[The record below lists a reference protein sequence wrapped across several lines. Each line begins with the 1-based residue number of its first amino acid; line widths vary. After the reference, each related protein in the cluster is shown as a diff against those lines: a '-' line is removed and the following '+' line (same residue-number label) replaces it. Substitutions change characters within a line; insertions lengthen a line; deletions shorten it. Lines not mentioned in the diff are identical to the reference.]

1 MDKNNYTIHELKI
14 APQFFHQVTRG
25 NKPFEIRKDDRGFQK
40 GDHVILKEFNEAA
53 GYLDSHK
60 YTGQSVSAE
69 IGFVTSFEQ
78 QKGYVVFSLLNIG
91 KVRNEHL

>member
-1 MDKNNYTIHELKI
+1 MENMNFTIHELKI
-14 APQFFHQVTRG
+14 APNFFQQVVRG
-25 NKPFEIRKDDRGFQK
+25 NKTFEIRKDDRGFQK
-40 GDHVILKEFNEAA
+40 GDHVILKEFSESL
-53 GYLDSHK
+53 GYLDSQR
-60 YTGQSVSAE
+60 YTGLSVSAE